1 MLHFGQFWRDRID
14 RENANKGGSR
24 EIRAWKRAAW
34 LPVIRARIKR
44 EIRLFADQYLL
55 MVFFFVQIRKFSIS
69 VILSKSVIRFSY
81 ESLSSRKLT
90 NFKSGTTGC

>member
-55 MVFFFVQIRKFSIS
+55 MVFFCPKSKIFNRGDTFKISNQI
-69 VILSKSVIRFSY
+69 
-81 ESLSSRKLT
+81 
-90 NFKSGTTGC
+90 